1 MSDIQIR
8 QLDKK
13 MDRVLLILE
22 NDHGTGK
29 KGLVARVDELQ
40 KDFDS
45 FINQYRTDRAFKKGK
60 QTALSVVLGFLG
72 AALWKLISL
81 IF

>member
-1 MSDIQIR
+1 MSDVQIR

-29 KGLVARVDELQ
+29 KGLVARVDDLQ

-45 FINQYRTDRAFKKGK
+45 FITKYESDRAYKKGK
-60 QTALSVVLGFLG
+60 QTVWSIVFGFVG
-72 AALWKLISL
+72 AAFWKLLTL